1 MLRIGVILTVAV
13 VVLTTNGALA
23 QTIERRP
30 LPSPLQPDGTFSD
43 PAQDYEAPID
53 PVPDDQFPAPDD
65 QFPPLDNAEPGT
77 GAEPYD
83 PLANDPFSTGPQQDP
98 PVQPDAN
105 MVAPDA
111 EQMGGEVSEP
121 APAVE
126 DRPVKNKVAVFTGID
141 KITGRI
147 HHFDVYVDETVQ
159 FGALLVTPRVCINR
173 PESLEPKTDSF
184 VEIDEMTLD
193 RKVRRIFTGWM
204 FAESPGLNAVEH
216 AVYDVWLKGCKQD
229 TDVAAPNADAGTAAD
244 ARQADETARQ

>member
-1 MLRIGVILTVAV
+1 
-13 VVLTTNGALA
+13 
-23 QTIERRP
+23 
-30 LPSPLQPDGTFSD
+30 
-43 PAQDYEAPID
+43 
-53 PVPDDQFPAPDD
+53 
-65 QFPPLDNAEPGT
+65 
-77 GAEPYD
+77 
-83 PLANDPFSTGPQQDP
+83 
-98 PVQPDAN
+98 

-111 EQMGGEVSEP
+111 SQMGAEVSEP

-126 DRPVKNKVAVFTGID
+126 DKPVKNKVAVFTGID

-147 HHFDVYVDETVQ
+147 HHFDVMIDETVQ

-216 AVYDVWLKGCKQD
+216 AVYDVWLKSCKQD
-229 TDVAAPNADAGTAAD
+229 SDDVAAAGDDSAAEGG
-244 ARQADETARQ
+244 AGESR